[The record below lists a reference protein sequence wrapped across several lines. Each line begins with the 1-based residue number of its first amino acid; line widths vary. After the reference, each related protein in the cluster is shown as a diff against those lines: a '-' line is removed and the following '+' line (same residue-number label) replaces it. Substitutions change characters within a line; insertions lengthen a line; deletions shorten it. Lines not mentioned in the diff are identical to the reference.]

1 MVSKE
6 PLFTPPSV
14 ICSVATAGVATRR
27 YTPTGSGRPKMEKA
41 VEELE
46 HKMKKTDERF
56 EDLAVQVGNIEQD
69 MFADDVEEVQVNN
82 LLRSVNEVKSNYMH
96 LKKELGEVQDLQ
108 RQLSTTLHMQLKM
121 MQTKFNTLKEKVYI
135 PESHLNNIQR
145 TRDRNSRD

>member
-1 MVSKE
+1 
-6 PLFTPPSV
+6 
-14 ICSVATAGVATRR
+14 
-27 YTPTGSGRPKMEKA
+27 
-41 VEELE
+41 
-46 HKMKKTDERF
+46 MKKTDERF

>member
-1 MVSKE
+1 
-6 PLFTPPSV
+6 
-14 ICSVATAGVATRR
+14 
-27 YTPTGSGRPKMEKA
+27 
-41 VEELE
+41 
-46 HKMKKTDERF
+46 
-56 EDLAVQVGNIEQD
+56 
-69 MFADDVEEVQVNN
+69 
-82 LLRSVNEVKSNYMH
+82 MH